1 MALINLKTHKAKVVL
16 NVIFSVGASIVIFGA
31 LSKLEH
37 WGGVL
42 QYALGVGMITET
54 LVFLLMAFQPPEEEY
69 YWEKIIPNLNVHPR
83 EEKKN
88 GNYQEPKSLFPL
100 SFNQQPPSALSS
112 MDKMLDEADI
122 TPASLK
128 RLSENFQR
136 LGNQVENMT
145 DVTDVMNVTGEYAE
159 NTRQASVALRKMR
172 DVYADA
178 TNTVASF
185 NQSAG
190 ATQQFHEQIQQMTK
204 NLSSL
209 NAIYELELQD
219 TNNHVKAMNHF
230 YGNLSAVSESM
241 AATKEDS
248 QKTQQQVALLA
259 QNLTNLNAVYG
270 NMLSAM
276 HSR

>member
-1 MALINLKTHKAKVVL
+1 
-16 NVIFSVGASIVIFGA
+16 
-31 LSKLEH
+31 
-37 WGGVL
+37 
-42 QYALGVGMITET
+42 
-54 LVFLLMAFQPPEEEY
+54 
-69 YWEKIIPNLNVHPR
+69 
-83 EEKKN
+83 
-88 GNYQEPKSLFPL
+88 
-100 SFNQQPPSALSS
+100 
-112 MDKMLDEADI
+112 
-122 TPASLK
+122 
-128 RLSENFQR
+128 
-136 LGNQVENMT
+136 
-145 DVTDVMNVTGEYAE
+145 
-159 NTRQASVALRKMR
+159 
-172 DVYADA
+172 
-178 TNTVASF
+178 
-185 NQSAG
+185 
-190 ATQQFHEQIQQMTK
+190 MTK